1 MQPDKHAQ
9 MTETTPGKRNEEIP
23 HPADEKSA
31 LPSDADPKLVAKISA
46 IGIVCTLLLAIHA
59 AITGRYVIGSTIV
72 VVAITI
78 AINLFLAARRP
89 ISYLQ
94 LNISVAIIT
103 VAITVAILIAG
114 TPTASAVVL
123 LPLIPFVMGALGNRR
138 LMIVWLGIVLLLLI
152 ALFFH
157 APYATSHYVEPAAD
171 QVALHYLHVLV
182 LGFIITITGYV
193 LMGKRHDF
201 LLELE
206 SARARLTL
214 ARDEARRAN
223 DVKGE
228 FLGRMS
234 HELRTPLNA
243 ILGFAE
249 VMGADDEAPLTSA
262 QIQRL
267 SHIQVSGH
275 RLLEIV
281 DQILEITTHDT
292 RRRFMVLLP
301 TPVAAAI
308 GAAVNA
314 SSAIAARMGVSISV
328 DASSFQTIH
337 VLSEHK
343 ALVQL
348 LSEFIDNAVR
358 FNRQG
363 GSVDIRVAED
373 SGYAK
378 IIITDTGIGLP
389 EAAIDEMFEPFSQQ
403 HPRERERIGAGLG
416 LTTARALADSMNAT
430 ISVQSKLD
438 VGSTFTLALPL
449 YLAPASAQSEA
460 IGANAEAA
468 TIKQDKPQPDKPF
481 TQPVVLYIEDNQLNQ
496 LVMRAMFDELECGAL
511 HIAETG
517 TDGLQMAQT
526 LAPNLLLIDIHLPDC
541 TGIELLARIRACPAL
556 KLIPAIAVSAD
567 ATPEHI
573 TAALATGFDDYL
585 VKPVSL
591 QTLNDAL
598 DRQLRKS
605 RQR

>member
-1 MQPDKHAQ
+1 

-23 HPADEKSA
+23 YTADEKSA
-31 LPSDADPKLVAKISA
+31 LPSDADPKLVATISA
-46 IGIVCTLLLAIHA
+46 IGMVCTLLLAIHA
-59 AITGRYVIGSTIV
+59 AQSGRYVIGSTIV

-94 LNISVAIIT
+94 LNISVAVIT
-103 VAITVAILIAG
+103 LAMTVAILIAG

-123 LPLIPFVMGALGNRR
+123 LALIPFVMGALGNRR
-138 LMIVWLGIVLLLLI
+138 LMIVWLGIVLVLLI

-206 SARARLTL
+206 SARTKLTL
-214 ARDEARRAN
+214 ARDVARTAN
-223 DVKGE
+223 EVKGE

-249 VMGADDEAPLTSA
+249 VMAADREAPLTSA

-328 DASSFQTIH
+328 EASSFQTIH

-403 HPRERERIGAGLG
+403 HPREGERIGAGLG

-438 VGSTFTLALPL
+438 VGSTFTLALPV

-460 IGANAEAA
+460 FGTSAEAA
-468 TIKQDKPQPDKPF
+468 TVKQDKPQPDKPF
-481 TQPVVLYIEDNQLNQ
+481 AQPVVLYIEDNQLNQ

-526 LAPNLLLIDIHLPDC
+526 LGPNLLLIDIHLPDC
-541 TGIELLARIRACPAL
+541 TGIELLARIRTCPAL

-598 DRQLRKS
+598 NRQLRKS